1 MAGLIPQ
8 HFIDELLARTDIVEV
23 VGSRVALKRSGRES
37 KGCCPFHNEKSP
49 SFFVNPVKQ
58 FYHCFGCGAHGTAI
72 SFLMEHDH
80 LGFVEAVEELAGRAG
95 LEVPREGPD
104 TGPRDRRDEDLHAL
118 MANVAQHYRVA
129 LGEDDRAR
137 AYLKQRGLTGET
149 VNRFALGF
157 ARNSWDDVL
166 NAFGATPAGREALLA
181 CGLLIERDAQNA
193 RGAGHYDRFR
203 DRVMFPIRDARGRV
217 IGFGGRIIDQG
228 EPKYLNSP
236 ETVLFHKGRELYGLY
251 EARQALR
258 QVARLMVVEGY
269 MDVVRLSQAGIHYA
283 VATLGTSTTTDHLN
297 RLFRVCNEVVFC
309 FDGDRAGRAAAW
321 RALENA
327 LPQARDGRQLK
338 FLFLPD
344 GHDPDTLVGEEGR
357 EAFEARLESAMPLS
371 EYFVQGLVQDIDLDS
386 VDGRAQLAE
395 KGRPLVARLPEG
407 VYRELLLDRLAQEV
421 RMPAARLAQLLGLSG
436 RPDEAGQLPGQGG
449 GLAGSQ
455 ATSFP
460 GANRSPPPTS
470 SSGRPA
476 RPVVGK
482 AVSAGRGNLVR
493 QAITLLV
500 QHPDAARGVR
510 DGGELDGVERPGV
523 ALLLEMVAVLREER
537 LGTAQLLERFRGREE
552 HPALERLAAAES
564 LVPDATAATNELKD
578 LYARLVLEFGPK
590 QRLDTLLGKAA
601 DVGLG
606 PEEREELRR
615 LQALLRPKPPAAT

>member
-1 MAGLIPQ
+1 MAGRIPQ
-8 HFIDELLARTDIVEV
+8 HFIDELLARVDIVEV

-49 SFFVNPVKQ
+49 SFYVNPVKQ

-80 LGFVEAVEELAGRAG
+80 LGFIEAVEELAGRAG
-95 LEVPREGPD
+95 LEIPREGPE
-104 TGPRDRRDEDLHAL
+104 TGPKDRRDDDLYAL
-118 MANVAQHYRVA
+118 MMNVTQHYRTA
-129 LGEDDRAR
+129 LGEDERAR

-149 VNRFALGF
+149 VNRFALGY

-166 NAFGATPAGREALLA
+166 NTFGATPVGREALMA
-181 CGLLIERDAQNA
+181 TGMLIERDAQNA

-217 IGFGGRIIDQG
+217 IGFGGRVLDQG

-236 ETVLFHKGRELYGLY
+236 ETALFHKGRELYGLF

-283 VATLGTSTTTDHLN
+283 VATLGTSTTPDHLN

-344 GHDPDTLVGEEGR
+344 GHDPDSLVGEEGK
-357 EAFEARLESAMPLS
+357 EAFESRLETALPLS

-395 KGRPLVARLPEG
+395 KAKPLVARVPEG
-407 VYRELLLDRLAQEV
+407 VYRELLLDRLAREV
-421 RMPAARLAQLLGLSG
+421 RMPAQRLGQLLGLTA
-436 RPDEAGQLPGQGG
+436 RTDDAGQGG
-449 GLAGSQ
+449 GLVGTQ
-455 ATSFP
+455 ANGFP
-460 GANRSPPPTS
+460 GNARAPTA

-476 RPVVGK
+476 RPTVGQ
-482 AVSAGRGNLVR
+482 AVSPGRGNLVR

-500 QHPDAARGVR
+500 QHPIAARGVR

-523 ALLLEMVAVLREER
+523 ALFLEMVAVLREEQ

-552 HPALERLAAAES
+552 HQALERLAAAES
-564 LVPDATAATNELKD
+564 LVPDATGATNELRD

-590 QRLDTLLGKAA
+590 QREDALLTKAA
-601 DVGLG
+601 DLGLS
-606 PEEREELRR
+606 PEERAELRQ
-615 LQALLRPKPPAAT
+615 LQAKLRPKPPAAS

>member
-1 MAGLIPQ
+1 MAGRIPQ
-8 HFIDELLARTDIVEV
+8 HFIDELLARVDIVEV

-49 SFFVNPVKQ
+49 SFYVNPVKQ

-80 LGFVEAVEELAGRAG
+80 LGFIEAVEELAGRAG
-95 LEVPREGPD
+95 LEIPREGPE
-104 TGPRDRRDEDLHAL
+104 TGPKDRRDDDLQAL
-118 MANVAQHYRVA
+118 MTNVTQHYRSA
-129 LGEDDRAR
+129 LGEDERAR
-137 AYLKQRGLTGET
+137 TYLKQRGLTGET

-166 NAFGATPAGREALLA
+166 NTFGATAAGREALMA
-181 CGLLIERDAQNA
+181 TGMLIERDAQNA

-236 ETVLFHKGRELYGLY
+236 ETALFHKGRELYGLY

-283 VATLGTSTTTDHLN
+283 VATLGTSTTPDHLN

-344 GHDPDTLVGEEGR
+344 GHDPDTLVGEEGK
-357 EAFEARLESAMPLS
+357 EAFEARLETAMPLS
-371 EYFVQGLVQDIDLDS
+371 EYFVQGLLQDIDLDS

-395 KGRPLVARLPEG
+395 KAKPLIARVPEG
-407 VYRELLLDRLAQEV
+407 VYRELLLDRLAREV
-421 RMPAARLAQLLGLSG
+421 RMPAQRLGQLLGLTH
-436 RPDEAGQLPGQGG
+436 RTDDAGQGG
-449 GLAGSQ
+449 GLVGTQ
-455 ATSFP
+455 ANGFP
-460 GANRSPPPTS
+460 GGARVATA

-476 RPVVGK
+476 RPTLGQS
-482 AVSAGRGNLVR
+482 VSPGRGNLVR

-500 QHPDAARGVR
+500 QHPIAARGVR

-523 ALLLEMVAVLREER
+523 ALFLEMVAVLREEQI
-537 LGTAQLLERFRGREE
+537 GTAQLLERFRGREE

-564 LVPDATAATNELKD
+564 LVPDATSATNELRD

-590 QRLDTLLGKAA
+590 QREDALLTKAA
-601 DVGLG
+601 DLGLS
-606 PEEREELRR
+606 PEEREELRQ
-615 LQALLRPKPPAAT
+615 LQAKLRPKHPAAS

>member
-1 MAGLIPQ
+1 
-8 HFIDELLARTDIVEV
+8 
-23 VGSRVALKRSGRES
+23 
-37 KGCCPFHNEKSP
+37 
-49 SFFVNPVKQ
+49 
-58 FYHCFGCGAHGTAI
+58 
-72 SFLMEHDH
+72 MEHDH
-80 LGFVEAVEELAGRAG
+80 LGFIEAVEELAGRAG
-95 LEVPREGPD
+95 LEIPREGPE
-104 TGPRDRRDEDLHAL
+104 TGPKDRRDDDLQAL
-118 MANVAQHYRVA
+118 MTNVTQHYRTA
-129 LGEDDRAR
+129 LGEDERAR
-137 AYLKQRGLTGET
+137 TYLKQRGLTGET

-166 NAFGATPAGREALLA
+166 NTFGATPAGREALMA
-181 CGLLIERDAQNA
+181 TGMLIERDAQNA

-236 ETVLFHKGRELYGLY
+236 ETALFHKGRELYGLY

-283 VATLGTSTTTDHLN
+283 VATLGTSTTPDHLN

-344 GHDPDTLVGEEGR
+344 GHDPDTLVGEEGK
-357 EAFEARLESAMPLS
+357 EAFEARLETAMPLS
-371 EYFVQGLVQDIDLDS
+371 EYLVQGLVQDIDLDS

-395 KGRPLVARLPEG
+395 KAKPLVARVPEG
-407 VYRELLLDRLAQEV
+407 VYRELLLDRLAREV
-421 RMPAARLAQLLGLSG
+421 RMPAQRLGQLLGLAN
-436 RPDEAGQLPGQGG
+436 RTDDAGQGG
-449 GLAGSQ
+449 GLVGTQ
-455 ATSFP
+455 ANGFP
-460 GANRSPPPTS
+460 GSARVPTA

-476 RPVVGK
+476 RPTVGQS
-482 AVSAGRGNLVR
+482 VSPGRGNLVR

-500 QHPDAARGVR
+500 QHPIAARGVR

-523 ALLLEMVAVLREER
+523 ALFLEMVAVLREEQI
-537 LGTAQLLERFRGREE
+537 GTAQLLERFRGREE
-552 HPALERLAAAES
+552 HQALERLAAAES
-564 LVPDATAATNELKD
+564 LVPDATGATNELRD

-590 QRLDTLLGKAA
+590 QREDALLAKAA
-601 DVGLG
+601 DLGLS
-606 PEEREELRR
+606 PEEREELRQ
-615 LQALLRPKPPAAT
+615 LQAKLRPKPPAAS

>member
-1 MAGLIPQ
+1 MVGRIPQ
-8 HFIDELLARTDIVEV
+8 HFIDELLARVDIVEV

-49 SFFVNPVKQ
+49 SFYVNPVKQ

-80 LGFVEAVEELAGRAG
+80 LGFIEAVEELAGRAG
-95 LEVPREGPD
+95 LEIPREGPE
-104 TGPRDRRDEDLHAL
+104 TGPKDRRDDDLYAL
-118 MANVAQHYRVA
+118 MMNVTQHYRSA
-129 LGEDDRAR
+129 LGEDERAR
-137 AYLKQRGLTGET
+137 TYLKQRGLTGET
-149 VNRFALGF
+149 VNRFALGY

-166 NAFGATPAGREALLA
+166 NTFGATSAGREALMA
-181 CGLLIERDAQNA
+181 TGMLIERDAQNA

-236 ETVLFHKGRELYGLY
+236 ETALFHKGRELYGLY

-283 VATLGTSTTTDHLN
+283 VATLGTSTTPDHLN

-357 EAFEARLESAMPLS
+357 DAFEARLETAMPLS

-395 KGRPLVARLPEG
+395 KAKPLVARVPEG
-407 VYRELLLDRLAQEV
+407 VYRELLLDRLAREV
-421 RMPAARLAQLLGLSG
+421 RMPAQRLGQLLGLAH
-436 RPDEAGQLPGQGG
+436 RTDDAGQGG
-449 GLAGSQ
+449 GLVGTQ
-455 ATSFP
+455 ANGFP
-460 GANRSPPPTS
+460 GSARAPTA

-476 RPVVGK
+476 RPTVGQS
-482 AVSAGRGNLVR
+482 VSPGRGNLVR

-500 QHPDAARGVR
+500 QHPIAARGVR

-523 ALLLEMVAVLREER
+523 ALFLEMVAVLREEQ

-552 HPALERLAAAES
+552 HTALERLAAAES
-564 LVPDATAATNELKD
+564 LVPDATGATNELRD

-590 QRLDTLLGKAA
+590 QREDALLAKAA
-601 DVGLG
+601 DLGLS
-606 PEEREELRR
+606 PEERVELRQ
-615 LQALLRPKPPAAT
+615 LQAKLRPKPPAAS

>member
-1 MAGLIPQ
+1 MAGRIPQ
-8 HFIDELLARTDIVEV
+8 HFIDELLARVDIVEV

-49 SFFVNPVKQ
+49 SFYVNPVKQ

-80 LGFVEAVEELAGRAG
+80 LGFIEAVEELAGRAG
-95 LEVPREGPD
+95 LEIPREGPE
-104 TGPRDRRDEDLHAL
+104 TGPKDRRDDDLQAL
-118 MANVAQHYRVA
+118 MTNVTQHYRTA
-129 LGEDDRAR
+129 LGEDERAR
-137 AYLKQRGLTGET
+137 TYLKQRGLTGET

-166 NAFGATPAGREALLA
+166 NTFGATPAGREALMA
-181 CGLLIERDAQNA
+181 TGMLIERDAQNA

-236 ETVLFHKGRELYGLY
+236 ETALFHKGRELYGLY

-283 VATLGTSTTTDHLN
+283 VATLGTSTTPDHLN

-344 GHDPDTLVGEEGR
+344 GHDPDTLVGEEGK
-357 EAFEARLESAMPLS
+357 EAFEARLETAMPLS

-395 KGRPLVARLPEG
+395 KAKPLVARVPEG
-407 VYRELLLDRLAQEV
+407 VYRELLLDRLAREV
-421 RMPAARLAQLLGLSG
+421 RMPAQRLGQLLGLTH
-436 RPDEAGQLPGQGG
+436 RTDDAGQAG
-449 GLAGSQ
+449 GLVGTQ
-455 ATSFP
+455 ANGFP
-460 GANRSPPPTS
+460 GNARVPTA

-476 RPVVGK
+476 RPTVGQS
-482 AVSAGRGNLVR
+482 VSPGRGNLVR

-500 QHPDAARGVR
+500 QHPIAARGVR

-523 ALLLEMVAVLREER
+523 ALFLEMVAVLREEQ

-564 LVPDATAATNELKD
+564 LVPDATSATNELRD

-590 QRLDTLLGKAA
+590 QRQDALLTKAA
-601 DVGLG
+601 DLGLS
-606 PEEREELRR
+606 PEEREELRQ
-615 LQALLRPKPPAAT
+615 LQAKLRPKPPAAS

>member
-1 MAGLIPQ
+1 MVGRIPQ
-8 HFIDELLARTDIVEV
+8 HFIDELLARVDIVEV

-49 SFFVNPVKQ
+49 SFYVNPVKQ

-80 LGFVEAVEELAGRAG
+80 LGFIEAVEELAGRAG
-95 LEVPREGPD
+95 LEIPREGPE
-104 TGPRDRRDEDLHAL
+104 TGPKDRRDDDLYAL
-118 MANVAQHYRVA
+118 MMNVTQHYRSA
-129 LGEDDRAR
+129 LGEDERAR
-137 AYLKQRGLTGET
+137 TYLKQRGLTGET
-149 VNRFALGF
+149 VNRFALGY

-166 NAFGATPAGREALLA
+166 NTFGATPAGREALMA
-181 CGLLIERDAQNA
+181 TGMLIERDAQNA

-236 ETVLFHKGRELYGLY
+236 ETALFHKGRELYGLY

-283 VATLGTSTTTDHLN
+283 VATLGTSTTPDHLN

-357 EAFEARLESAMPLS
+357 DAFEARLETAMPLS

-395 KGRPLVARLPEG
+395 KAKPLVARVPEG
-407 VYRELLLDRLAQEV
+407 VYRELLLDRLAREV
-421 RMPAARLAQLLGLSG
+421 RMPAQRLGQLLGLTA
-436 RPDEAGQLPGQGG
+436 RADDAGQGG
-449 GLAGSQ
+449 GLVGTQ
-455 ATSFP
+455 ANGFP
-460 GANRSPPPTS
+460 GSARAPTA

-476 RPVVGK
+476 RPTVGQS
-482 AVSAGRGNLVR
+482 VSPGRGNLVR

-500 QHPDAARGVR
+500 QHPIAARGVR

-523 ALLLEMVAVLREER
+523 ALFLEMVAVLREEQ

-552 HPALERLAAAES
+552 HTALERLAAAES
-564 LVPDATAATNELKD
+564 LVPDATGATNELRD

-590 QRLDTLLGKAA
+590 QREDALLAKAA
-601 DVGLG
+601 DLGLS
-606 PEEREELRR
+606 PEERVELRQ
-615 LQALLRPKPPAAT
+615 LQAKLRPKPPAAS

>member
-1 MAGLIPQ
+1 MAGRIPQ

-72 SFLMEHDH
+72 TFLMEHDH

-95 LEVPREGPD
+95 LEVPREGGD
-104 TGPRDRRDEDLHAL
+104 GPARDRHEDDLHAL
-118 MANVAQHYRVA
+118 MANVAQHYRQA
-129 LGEDDRAR
+129 LATDERAR
-137 AYLKQRGLTGET
+137 QYLKQRGLTGET
-149 VNRFALGF
+149 INRFAIGY
-157 ARNSWDDVL
+157 ARDSWDDVL
-166 NAFGATPAGREALLA
+166 QGFGATAAGREALLA
-181 CGLLIERDAQNA
+181 VGLLIERDAQNA

-203 DRVMFPIRDARGRV
+203 GRVMFPIRDARGRV
-217 IGFGGRIIDQG
+217 IGFGGRIIEQG

-258 QVARLMVVEGY
+258 QVPRLLVVEGY

-283 VATLGTSTTTDHLN
+283 VATLGTSTTPDHLN

-338 FLFLPD
+338 FLFLPE

-357 EAFEARLESAMPLS
+357 DAFEARLDSALPLS
-371 EYFVQGLVQDIDLDS
+371 EYFVQGLVQDVDVGT

-395 KGRPLVARLPEG
+395 KAKPLVARLPEG
-407 VYRELLLDRLAQEV
+407 VYRELLIDRLALEV
-421 RMPAARLAQLLGLSG
+421 RMPASRLAQLLGL
-436 RPDEAGQLPGQGG
+436 GQPP
-449 GLAGSQ
+449 
-455 ATSFP
+455 ATT
-460 GANRSPPPTS
+460 AA
-470 SSGRPA
+470 SGRPA
-476 RPVVGK
+476 RPAV
-482 AVSAGRGNLVR
+482 APTVSAGRGNLVR

-500 QHPDAARGVR
+500 QHPQAARAVR
-510 DGGELDGVERPGV
+510 DDGELEGVERPGV
-523 ALLLEMVAVLREER
+523 ALLLEMLAVLREES

-552 HPALERLAAAES
+552 HPALERLAATES
-564 LVPDATAATNELKD
+564 LVQDTDAATRELRD
-578 LYARLVLEFGPK
+578 LYARLVLELGPR
-590 QRLDTLLGKAA
+590 QRLDTLLTKAA
-601 DVGLG
+601 DLGLSA
-606 PEEREELRR
+606 EEREELRR
-615 LQALLRPKPPAAT
+615 LQAQARPRPKGG

>member
-49 SFFVNPVKQ
+49 SFFVNPTKQ

-129 LGEDDRAR
+129 LGEDERAR

-166 NAFGATPAGREALLA
+166 NAFGATAAGREALLA

-371 EYFVQGLVQDIDLDS
+371 EYFVHGLVQDIDLDS

-395 KGRPLVARLPEG
+395 KARPLVARLPEG

-421 RMPAARLAQLLGLSG
+421 RMPATRLALLLGLAG
-436 RPDEAGQLPGQGG
+436 RPDEAGQMPGQGG
-449 GLAGSQ
+449 GLLGSQ

-460 GANRSPPPTS
+460 GATRNAAPTS
-470 SSGRPA
+470 SSGRPS
-476 RPVVGK
+476 RPAVGQT
-482 AVSAGRGNLVR
+482 VSAGRGNLVR

-500 QHPDAARGVR
+500 QHPDAARNVR

-523 ALLLEMVAVLREER
+523 ALLLEMIAVLREER

-552 HPALERLAAAES
+552 HPALERLAASES
-564 LVPDATAATNELKD
+564 LVPDAKAAGSELRD

-590 QRLDTLLGKAA
+590 QRLDALLSKAA
-601 DVGLG
+601 DLGLG
-606 PEEREELRR
+606 PEERDELRR
-615 LQALLRPKPPAAT
+615 LQAQLRPKPAAE

>member
-1 MAGLIPQ
+1 MAGRIPQ
-8 HFIDELLARTDIVEV
+8 HFIDELLARVDIVEV

-49 SFFVNPVKQ
+49 SFYVNPVKQ

-80 LGFVEAVEELAGRAG
+80 LGFIEAVEELAGRAG
-95 LEVPREGPD
+95 LEIPREGPE
-104 TGPRDRRDEDLHAL
+104 TGPKDRRDDDLQAL
-118 MANVAQHYRVA
+118 MTNVTQHYRTA
-129 LGEDDRAR
+129 LGEDERAR

-166 NAFGATPAGREALLA
+166 NTFGATPAGREALMA
-181 CGLLIERDAQNA
+181 TGMLIERDAQNA

-236 ETVLFHKGRELYGLY
+236 ETALFHKGRELYGLY

-283 VATLGTSTTTDHLN
+283 VATLGTSTTPDHLN

-344 GHDPDTLVGEEGR
+344 GHDPDTLVGEEGK
-357 EAFEARLESAMPLS
+357 EAFEARLETAMPLS

-395 KGRPLVARLPEG
+395 KAKPLVARVPEG
-407 VYRELLLDRLAQEV
+407 VYRELLLDRLAREV
-421 RMPAARLAQLLGLSG
+421 RMPAQRLGQLLGLTH
-436 RPDEAGQLPGQGG
+436 RTDDAGQAG
-449 GLAGSQ
+449 GLVGTQ
-455 ATSFP
+455 ANGFP
-460 GANRSPPPTS
+460 GNARVPTA

-476 RPVVGK
+476 RPAVGQS
-482 AVSAGRGNLVR
+482 VSPGRGNLVR

-500 QHPDAARGVR
+500 QHPIAARGVR

-523 ALLLEMVAVLREER
+523 ALFLEMVAVLREEQ

-564 LVPDATAATNELKD
+564 LVPDATSATNELRD

-590 QRLDTLLGKAA
+590 QRQDALLTKAA
-601 DVGLG
+601 DLGLS
-606 PEEREELRR
+606 PEEREELRQ
-615 LQALLRPKPPAAT
+615 LQAKLRPKPPAAS

>member
-1 MAGLIPQ
+1 MAGRIPQ
-8 HFIDELLARTDIVEV
+8 HFIDELLARVDIVEV

-49 SFFVNPVKQ
+49 SFYVNPVKQ

-80 LGFVEAVEELAGRAG
+80 LGFIEAVEELAGRAG
-95 LEVPREGPD
+95 LEIPREGPE
-104 TGPRDRRDEDLHAL
+104 TGPKDRRDDDLQAL
-118 MANVAQHYRVA
+118 MTNVTQHYRTA
-129 LGEDDRAR
+129 LGEDERAR
-137 AYLKQRGLTGET
+137 TYLKQRGLTGET

-166 NAFGATPAGREALLA
+166 NTFGATPAGREALMA
-181 CGLLIERDAQNA
+181 TGMLIERDAQNA

-236 ETVLFHKGRELYGLY
+236 ETALFHKGRELYGLY

-283 VATLGTSTTTDHLN
+283 VATLGTSTTPDHLN

-344 GHDPDTLVGEEGR
+344 GHDPDTLVGEEGK
-357 EAFEARLESAMPLS
+357 EAFEARLETAMPLS
-371 EYFVQGLVQDIDLDS
+371 EYLVQGLVQDIDLDS

-395 KGRPLVARLPEG
+395 KAKPLVARVPEG
-407 VYRELLLDRLAQEV
+407 VYRELLLDRLAREV
-421 RMPAARLAQLLGLSG
+421 RMPAQRLGQLLGLAN
-436 RPDEAGQLPGQGG
+436 RTDDAGQGG
-449 GLAGSQ
+449 GLVGTQ
-455 ATSFP
+455 ANGFP
-460 GANRSPPPTS
+460 GSARVPTA

-476 RPVVGK
+476 RPTVGQS
-482 AVSAGRGNLVR
+482 VSPGRGNLVR

-500 QHPDAARGVR
+500 QHPIAARGVR

-523 ALLLEMVAVLREER
+523 ALFLEMVAVLREEQ

-552 HPALERLAAAES
+552 HTALERLAAAES
-564 LVPDATAATNELKD
+564 LVPDATGATNELRD

-590 QRLDTLLGKAA
+590 QREDALLAKAA
-601 DVGLG
+601 DLGLS
-606 PEEREELRR
+606 PEEREELRQ
-615 LQALLRPKPPAAT
+615 LQAKLRPKPPAAS

>member
-1 MAGLIPQ
+1 MAGRIPQ
-8 HFIDELLARTDIVEV
+8 HFIDELLARVDIVEV

-49 SFFVNPVKQ
+49 SFYVNPVKQ

-95 LEVPREGPD
+95 LEIPREGPE
-104 TGPRDRRDEDLHAL
+104 TGPKDRRDDDLHAL
-118 MANVAQHYRVA
+118 MTNVTQHYRTA
-129 LGEDDRAR
+129 LGEDERAR
-137 AYLKQRGLTGET
+137 TYLKQRGLTGET
-149 VNRFALGF
+149 VNRSALGY
-157 ARNSWDDVL
+157 ARNSWDDIL
-166 NAFGATPAGREALLA
+166 NTFGATPAGREALMA
-181 CGLLIERDAQNA
+181 TGMLIERDAQNA

-236 ETVLFHKGRELYGLY
+236 ETALFHKGRELYGLY

-283 VATLGTSTTTDHLN
+283 VATLGTSTTPDHLN

-344 GHDPDTLVGEEGR
+344 GHDPDTLVGEEGK
-357 EAFEARLESAMPLS
+357 EAFEARLETAMPLS

-395 KGRPLVARLPEG
+395 KAKPLVARVPEG
-407 VYRELLLDRLAQEV
+407 VYRELLLDRLAREV
-421 RMPAARLAQLLGLSG
+421 RMPAQRLGQLLGLTH
-436 RPDEAGQLPGQGG
+436 RTDDAGQGG
-449 GLAGSQ
+449 GLVGTQ
-455 ATSFP
+455 ANGFP
-460 GANRSPPPTS
+460 GSARVPTA

-476 RPVVGK
+476 RPTVGQS
-482 AVSAGRGNLVR
+482 VSPGRGNLVR

-500 QHPDAARGVR
+500 QHPIAARGVR

-523 ALLLEMVAVLREER
+523 ALFLEMVAVLREEQ

-552 HPALERLAAAES
+552 HTALERLAAAES
-564 LVPDATAATNELKD
+564 LVPDSTSATNELRD

-590 QRLDTLLGKAA
+590 QRQDALLTKAA
-601 DVGLG
+601 DLGLS
-606 PEEREELRR
+606 PEEREELRQ
-615 LQALLRPKPPAAT
+615 LQAKLRPKPPAAS